1 MLLAGAVLAAV
12 PAVAQQVGTAAAVNP
27 LSESTPPAGQSRVLQ
42 IGARI
47 VHKERIKT
55 TATGTVQLLF
65 VDKTTLSVGP
75 NSNLV
80 IDKFVYDP
88 AAGTGQ
94 MVTSL
99 TKGALRFIGGQLS
112 HQGAATVKT
121 PVATIGI
128 RGGTAT
134 IEHAKNG
141 TRIINHFGQLSV
153 TNGCGT
159 VVVRRTGFAV
169 TIPDWNA
176 CPTNP
181 ERASRH
187 YAAL

>member
-1 MLLAGAVLAAV
+1 M
-12 PAVAQQVGTAAAVNP
+12 
-27 LSESTPPAGQSRVLQ
+27 Q

-65 VDKTTLSVGP
+65 IDKTTLSVGP

-88 AAGTGQ
+88 ASGTGQ

-134 IEHAKNG
+134 IEHARNG
-141 TRIINHFGQLSV
+141 TRIIN
-153 TNGCGT
+153 
-159 VVVRRTGFAV
+159 
-169 TIPDWNA
+169 
-176 CPTNP
+176 
-181 ERASRH
+181 
-187 YAAL
+187 

>member
-1 MLLAGAVLAAV
+1 MPSRIGQYIKRTLAALFAGAVLAAA

-65 VDKTTLSVGP
+65 VDKTTLSIGP

-99 TKGALRFIGGQLS
+99 TKG
-112 HQGAATVKT
+112 GASVYRWATQ
-121 PVATIGI
+121 PPG
-128 RGGTAT
+128 RSD
-134 IEHAKNG
+134 
-141 TRIINHFGQLSV
+141 RQ
-153 TNGCGT
+153 
-159 VVVRRTGFAV
+159 
-169 TIPDWNA
+169 NA
-176 CPTNP
+176 CCND
-181 ERASRH
+181 RNSRRDRH
-187 YAAL
+187 H